1 MSGTSSHT
9 SHASH
14 TTHASHATHSTHA
27 ASLGGELSSA
37 LAQEHKAVRGA
48 YHVDSKIHEVEVLTS
63 GNPKRIRRY
72 FARKLAYKLF
82 GKLMG
87 KTINRL

>member
-1 MSGTSSHT
+1 MSSTSHS

-14 TTHASHATHSTHA
+14 TSHSSHSTHASHAE
-27 ASLGGELSSA
+27 SLGGELSQA
-37 LAQEHKAVRGA
+37 LSKEHRAVRGA
-48 YHVDSKIHEVEVLTS
+48 SKVDSKIHELEVLTS

>member
-1 MSGTSSHT
+1 MSGTSSHKT
-9 SHASH
+9 HASH
-14 TTHASHATHSTHA
+14 TTHASHASHSE
-27 ASLGGELSSA
+27 SLGGGISQALSN
-37 LAQEHKAVRGA
+37 EHKAVRGA
-48 YHVDSKIHEVEVLTS
+48 YNVDRKVHEFEVLTS

>member
-1 MSGTSSHT
+1 MSGTSHT
-9 SHASH
+9 SHSSH
-14 TTHASHATHSTHA
+14 STHSSHATHSA
-27 ASLGGELSSA
+27 AGEISKA
-37 LAQEHKAVRGA
+37 LASEHKAVRSA
-48 YHVDSKIHEVEVLTS
+48 YKVDSKIHELEVLTS

-72 FARKLAYKLF
+72 FARKIAYKLF